1 MDLVRL
7 GQQCAEMES
16 SSSSLTSQSTTD
28 SSSDLPGAQRRSG
41 YCPEDTEDSVDDREA
56 IGDLLEEAMDSE
68 SEEPSTSSASPVM
81 MVNLLG
87 MRACAHACMC
97 VCVSKLFLECM
108 CFHKKQQRRLSFAF
122 A

>member
-56 IGDLLEEAMDSE
+56 IRDLLDEAMDSE
-68 SEEPSTSSASPVM
+68 SEEPSTSTASPVM
-81 MVNLLG
+81 MVNVA
-87 MRACAHACMC
+87 RHARVCVCTCMC
-97 VCVSKLFLECM
+97 VCFKAVIGIRV
-108 CFHKKQQRRLSFAF
+108 CFHKTVTTKS
-122 A
+122 

>member
-56 IGDLLEEAMDSE
+56 IRDLLDEAMDSE
-68 SEEPSTSSASPVM
+68 SEEPSTSTASPVM
-81 MVNLLG
+81 MVKLLG
-87 MRACAHACMC
+87 MHVCVCAHACA
-97 VCVSKLFLECM
+97 CVSKLLLEYVCVST
-108 CFHKKQQRRLSFAF
+108 KQ
-122 A
+122 